1 MYSKSGFVLLLSVL
15 IVGAVGLSVASTF
28 LLLGVDSS
36 RTSLDFIRSKQARSL
51 ADACAEEALE
61 KIWESTVYSGS
72 GNLTFGAGTCAYTV
86 IDLGGSNRQINA
98 SGTVSNIVRRVK
110 ILINQVNPTIGISS
124 WQEVADF

>member
-1 MYSKSGFVLLLSVL
+1 MAKPGFVLLISVL

-28 LLLGVDSS
+28 LLLGIDAT
-36 RTSLDFIRSKQARSL
+36 RTGLNFIQGKQARSL

-61 KIWESTVYSGS
+61 KIWESTAYTGS
-72 GNLTFGAGTCAYTV
+72 GNLTFGAGSCSYTV

-98 SGTVSNIVRRVK
+98 SGVVSSATRKVK
-110 ILINQVNPTIGISS
+110 ILINQINPSIGVSS